1 MKVLLLGMEGEF
13 ADNSPSGIVKYMF
26 SLYSEMGKLPGIKVN
41 KVEYK
46 KVAKRLPWANHSAFY
61 LQSLFSDFKG
71 YDLLHNPNC
80 NRIFYKPKNA
90 RLVTTVHD
98 LMFLDRTKALSGS
111 GIKSKLVGINSG
123 LSDLAA
129 TQGFRLALKSD
140 RIITSFPQ
148 SREELIKA
156 APEYDKDKISVVNLG
171 IDNKFIMQKLSPKS
185 SSKLFKV
192 GYLGSFNFSKRIHLA
207 IRAVKMMKEEDVK
220 FEMWGIK
227 NIEAELLDNEI
238 GTDKRIEFMGNEKQS
253 EKVKIFDSF
262 DVFVHP
268 GVYEGL
274 PVLEALARGLP
285 VIVSRDAR
293 MTPETRRHCIVAKD
307 EEEIAEKLSWL
318 KSNGYSEKAR
328 KAGMQY
334 ARRFTW
340 KNTAEQTVNVYRKV
354 FDQ

>member
-1 MKVLLLGMEGEF
+1 MKVLLLGMKGEF

-26 SLYSEMGKLPGIKVN
+26 SLYSEMGKLPGMKVD

-80 NRIFYKPKNA
+80 NRIFDKPKNA

-98 LMFLDRTKALSGS
+98 LMFLDRTKALNDG
-111 GIKSKLVGINSG
+111 GLKSRLVGINSG
-123 LSDLAA
+123 LADLAA
-129 TQGFRLALKSD
+129 TQGLRLALKSD

-156 APEYDKDKISVVNLG
+156 APDYDKEKISVVNLG
-171 IDNKFIMQKLSPKS
+171 IDDKFIMQKRSPRIP
-185 SSKLFKV
+185 SKHFKI

-207 IRAVKMMKEEDVK
+207 VRAVRMMKEKDVK

-227 NIEAELLDNEI
+227 NIEAELLDKEI
-238 GTDKRIEFMGNEKQS
+238 GSDKRIQFMGNEKQS

-268 GVYEGL
+268 GVYDGL

-285 VIVSRDAR
+285 VIVAKDAR
-293 MTPETRRHCIVAKD
+293 MTPETRKHCIVAKD
-307 EEEIAEKLSWL
+307 EAEIAEKLSWL
-318 KSNGYSEKAR
+318 RSNGYSEKAR
-328 KAGMQY
+328 KEGMLY
-334 ARRFTW
+334 ASRFTW
-340 KNTAEQTVNVYRKV
+340 KHTAEQTVNVYRKV
-354 FDQ
+354 FEE